1 MAPTNKVHVIGCG
14 VLALDLK
21 ALVESLNMDVSM
33 EFLPGGLHGTP
44 KELRRRLQE
53 RIDYAS
59 RRGGVDRIAI
69 AYGICGMGAADLH
82 ARNVPLVI
90 PRVNDCIA
98 LFLGSDQA
106 YRDQFTQ
113 WPGTYYVSAGWVTE
127 NASPQDQECRPGPGP
142 NDAEYESMVEQFGED
157 NADAIRYFMNSWTRN
172 YQRAAFI
179 DTGVGPQRQRF
190 ADMAR
195 RMAETF
201 DWEYA
206 ELAGTHNLL
215 EAMLTTRRTTDDV
228 LFVPPHHVTAY
239 DAVVKKLAAVPVWA
253 NDAFGEEHVQQIVVD
268 EGEAIDEQVRTVKLG
283 LGIDAGG
290 TYTDAVIFDFEA
302 RRALAKAKAL
312 TTRWDFTIGINEA
325 LDQLP
330 ADQLK
335 RVELASVSTT
345 LATNAIVEGQGQ
357 KAGLLIMPPYGL
369 FSPSDIT
376 HRPIDVLSGRLEIS
390 GEEIEPVDAEQVRA
404 VARQMVETQQVRA
417 FAVTG
422 YASHINP
429 AHELA
434 VKEIIEAET
443 GLHVTC
449 GHSLSDK
456 TNYRVRAET
465 AALNARI
472 IPPLESLLEQVGASL
487 EARGINAATMVVKSD
502 GSLMNVATARLK
514 PIETILSG
522 PAASVAGAGVLA
534 GEADALVVDIGGT
547 TTDTAIVRD
556 GQVHLCPD
564 GASVGQWRTH
574 VNALDLRTCGLG
586 GDSQIAWERG
596 EFTLGPRRIAPIA
609 WLASRA
615 DIGPG
620 LAFLERFIDHLD
632 SGTGPMV
639 FVTAVAHEH
648 DLLLSETEARLLSLV
663 TERPYSLAEL
673 ALAMG
678 CVSSGFVPVERLAQ
692 AELIQLCG
700 LTPTDLLHAHGDLSL
715 WPAEASRSALT
726 LAAAVVN
733 IEPDHFITR
742 VLDLFEEMLAIELF
756 GKQLASDADV
766 SLAAPTGATAAI
778 LDNWLA
784 GGSDGLRVDVTMPH
798 PVVGIGAPV
807 GAFLPGAARRLNTT
821 AIIPPD
827 ADVANAIGAIT
838 SSVTIQKQAH
848 IIPNET
854 GHYLVEGLA
863 EAPVF
868 PTFDEACQYAM
879 THLKMLVRQLAHEAG
894 TRQQRVE
901 LRIDDRTAEM
911 DEGRSQLFLGRTI
924 IARLTGQ
931 PDLARW

>member
-390 GEEIEPVDAEQVRA
+390 GEEIEPVDADRSGQSPVRWWRPSRSA
-404 VARQMVETQQVRA
+404 PLPSPAMPATSTQPMSWRSRRSSRLRQACM
-417 FAVTG
+417 
-422 YASHINP
+422 SP
-429 AHELA
+429 
-434 VKEIIEAET
+434 
-443 GLHVTC
+443 
-449 GHSLSDK
+449 
-456 TNYRVRAET
+456 
-465 AALNARI
+465 
-472 IPPLESLLEQVGASL
+472 
-487 EARGINAATMVVKSD
+487 
-502 GSLMNVATARLK
+502 VATACRTR
-514 PIETILSG
+514 PTIACVRKLRHLMRALFPRWNRCLSKSVHRWR
-522 PAASVAGAGVLA
+522 PVAS
-534 GEADALVVDIGGT
+534 T
-547 TTDTAIVRD
+547 
-556 GQVHLCPD
+556 P
-564 GASVGQWRTH
+564 
-574 VNALDLRTCGLG
+574 LRW
-586 GDSQIAWERG
+586 S
-596 EFTLGPRRIAPIA
+596 
-609 WLASRA
+609 SRA
-615 DIGPG
+615 
-620 LAFLERFIDHLD
+620 
-632 SGTGPMV
+632 
-639 FVTAVAHEH
+639 TA
-648 DLLLSETEARLLSLV
+648 R
-663 TERPYSLAEL
+663 
-673 ALAMG
+673 
-678 CVSSGFVPVERLAQ
+678 
-692 AELIQLCG
+692 
-700 LTPTDLLHAHGDLSL
+700 
-715 WPAEASRSALT
+715 
-726 LAAAVVN
+726 
-733 IEPDHFITR
+733 
-742 VLDLFEEMLAIELF
+742 
-756 GKQLASDADV
+756 
-766 SLAAPTGATAAI
+766 
-778 LDNWLA
+778 
-784 GGSDGLRVDVTMPH
+784 
-798 PVVGIGAPV
+798 
-807 GAFLPGAARRLNTT
+807 
-821 AIIPPD
+821 
-827 ADVANAIGAIT
+827 
-838 SSVTIQKQAH
+838 
-848 IIPNET
+848 
-854 GHYLVEGLA
+854 
-863 EAPVF
+863 
-868 PTFDEACQYAM
+868 
-879 THLKMLVRQLAHEAG
+879 
-894 TRQQRVE
+894 
-901 LRIDDRTAEM
+901 
-911 DEGRSQLFLGRTI
+911 
-924 IARLTGQ
+924 
-931 PDLARW
+931 